1 MRERYAVYV
10 YEEWLPS
17 ALCGAA
23 RGCICD
29 MYTQTHLEEEGGKSK
44 IFLLPKLHVS
54 LCGGGGAYISQQQTI
69 AVRATVRL
77 RLQKTRE
84 SS

>member
-1 MRERYAVYV
+1 MKGENKLSCGEKDVVCVYV

-29 MYTQTHLEEEGGKSK
+29 MYTQTHLEEEGG
-44 IFLLPKLHVS
+44 
-54 LCGGGGAYISQQQTI
+54 
-69 AVRATVRL
+69 
-77 RLQKTRE
+77 QK
-84 SS
+84 

>member
-1 MRERYAVYV
+1 MMLCCVYV

-23 RGCICD
+23 RGYICD
-29 MYTQTHLEEEGGKSK
+29 MYTQTHLEEEGQKVRS
-44 IFLLPKLHVS
+44 FCFDNFMCV
-54 LCGGGGAYISQQQTI
+54 CVCAGGGCIHEPAADDSGNGHR
-69 AVRATVRL
+69 AVKTA
-77 RLQKTRE
+77 KTRE